1 MTWSVKYKLKEIE
14 DIVGQDLIVEKLK
27 DYIKNFSV
35 HKGKAILLYGPTGSG
50 KTSIVH
56 ALANHFN
63 NELFEINSSDIRNKE
78 KIEELVGAA
87 ATQMSLFGTK
97 KIILLDEV
105 DNLSGTKDRGGA
117 IAIAKIIPKSVFPII
132 MTANDAY
139 ASKLKEVRKK
149 SLVLELEEINY
160 NIIKNI
166 FKKIL
171 EKEKIEYEETA
182 ISQLARSSSGD
193 IRSAINDLESI
204 AIMHK
209 KITQKTIYSIFE
221 RERKK
226 SIENAL
232 MKVFKTT
239 DINISL
245 NSFNNIDENLDETI
259 LWLEYNLPKEYE
271 KIGDLYRAYESLSKS
286 DLFNSRIRRR
296 QNWRYLV
303 YVNFYQTV
311 VISLSKKEKY
321 KKVNEYKRTTRL
333 LKMWQANISNAKR
346 KAFSS
351 RMKTYFHVS
360 SKKFNFEYTPYFKY
374 LYNKD
379 EIFCQRSNEFYEIN
393 EDEIKFLKK

>member
-171 EKEKIEYEETA
+171 EKEKI
-182 ISQLARSSSGD
+182 
-193 IRSAINDLESI
+193 
-204 AIMHK
+204 
-209 KITQKTIYSIFE
+209 
-221 RERKK
+221 
-226 SIENAL
+226 
-232 MKVFKTT
+232 
-239 DINISL
+239 
-245 NSFNNIDENLDETI
+245 
-259 LWLEYNLPKEYE
+259 
-271 KIGDLYRAYESLSKS
+271 
-286 DLFNSRIRRR
+286 
-296 QNWRYLV
+296 
-303 YVNFYQTV
+303 
-311 VISLSKKEKY
+311 
-321 KKVNEYKRTTRL
+321 
-333 LKMWQANISNAKR
+333 
-346 KAFSS
+346 
-351 RMKTYFHVS
+351 
-360 SKKFNFEYTPYFKY
+360 
-374 LYNKD
+374 
-379 EIFCQRSNEFYEIN
+379 
-393 EDEIKFLKK
+393 